1 MASNKTSFASKEE
14 YHIHTTIRS
23 HTCFSVGSRLHCIS
37 QPLWLS
43 AVSKIHRLK
52 QSRDLTF
59 QICANPSFAW
69 WNQHNRCAPR
79 PPVTKTQKLGPQQ
92 KPHASPLTINNYR
105 TSSRAAKIS
114 RPRLDHGHTRHL
126 VGLIARRS
134 AKPKKSNCLS
144 HLHMP
149 THAASVSRSS
159 PRVTWVFGFS
169 STRLP
174 CIEICDAVIHDVIGW
189 HQQMPRQP

>member
-1 MASNKTSFASKEE
+1 M
-14 YHIHTTIRS
+14 HTIIRS
-23 HTCFSVGSRLHCIS
+23 HTCFSAGSRLHHIS

-43 AVSKIHRLK
+43 AVSKIHGLK
-52 QSRDLTF
+52 QSHDLNF

-114 RPRLDHGHTRHL
+114 RPRLDHGHTRRL